1 MTAHRQHDANNKK
14 NTGRYDRGVEDKP
27 DPEATHDDEEFSGV
41 NLVTSR
47 IIGCAIEVHRV
58 LGPGLLEPTYEAA
71 LRIEFDD
78 ARLNYDHQV
87 RVPAVYKGR
96 AIGEY
101 RIDFIVEGLVVVEVK
116 SVERT
121 SPLFEAQILTYMR
134 VTDREIGLLINFN
147 SRLVTEGIK
156 RFAL

>member
-1 MTAHRQHDANNKK
+1 M
-14 NTGRYDRGVEDKP
+14 
-27 DPEATHDDEEFSGV
+27 
-41 NLVTSR
+41 
-47 IIGCAIEVHRV
+47 
-58 LGPGLLEPTYEAA
+58 EPTYEAA

-121 SPLFEAQILTYMR
+121 SPLFEAQILT
-134 VTDREIGLLINFN
+134 I
-147 SRLVTEGIK
+147 
-156 RFAL
+156 